1 MASISSVGIASGI
14 DPNLLDKLEAQER
27 KRLQPLTQQQ
37 SSYKAKLTGFGTLK
51 GSLEKLKS
59 ASEELKKFDKLN
71 TTKTSEDH
79 KTFTPSTD
87 SKASPG
93 NYVIEVEQLAK
104 AQSLRS
110 KEFDD
115 VTTQQGEQGKGT
127 RTIIITQPGAKGEKE
142 PKEPML
148 ISLKDNETSLVEI
161 RDAINKKEGNVNASI
176 IKAEDNKNYLILTSK
191 KAGTESVMTIEVQ
204 GDEKLGNL
212 LNYKSDNK
220 GGGSGAMEQVVEP
233 ANAKLKVNGIKIERQ
248 TNEIKDAPEGVILNL
263 KKVSEKVT
271 EKVPE
276 KVTEKV
282 PEKVTEKVPEKV
294 AEKVPGKDGE
304 TREVVKSETL
314 VVSRDIEPMKEA
326 IKKWVDAYNEVQT
339 TFDSLTKFKP
349 VRKGEV
355 ASKDNG
361 PLLGDSTLKGI
372 QSQLR
377 QQLVSAQNVADIATL
392 NKLGIKQKL
401 DGTLEISNEKLE
413 KNLKEKPAN
422 VKAFF
427 MGDGEKTGF
436 ATQTYNLLKK
446 TLDNHEGTIATATE
460 GINKS
465 LKTLERQV
473 EQTNRNIDATMERY
487 KKQFAALDKLVSSMN
502 QSSLSLAQLLR

>member
-1 MASISSVGIASGI
+1 MASISSVGITSGI
-14 DPNLLDKLEAQER
+14 DPNLLDKLDAQER

-93 NYVIEVEQLAK
+93 NYVIEVKQLAK

-110 KEFDD
+110 TEVAD
-115 VTTQQGEQGKGT
+115 VKAQQGEQGKGT
-127 RTIIITQPGAKGEKE
+127 RTIIIDQPGEKE
-142 PKEPML
+142 PMR
-148 ISLKDNETSLVEI
+148 ISLKDNETSLTEI
-161 RDAINKKEGNVNASI
+161 HDAINKKEGNVSASI
-176 IKAEDNKNYLILTSK
+176 FKAEDNKNYLLLTSK
-191 KAGTESVMTIEVQ
+191 KAGTKSVMTIKVE
-204 GDEKLGNL
+204 GDDQLGKL
-212 LNYKSDNK
+212 LNYPSDGK
-220 GGGSGAMEQVVEP
+220 GAMTQTVE
-233 ANAKLKVNGIKIERQ
+233 AINAKLTVNGIEIERQ
-248 TNEIKDAPEGVILNL
+248 TNEIKDAPEGITLTL
-263 KKVSEKVT
+263 KKVSEKV
-271 EKVPE
+271 
-276 KVTEKV
+276 
-282 PEKVTEKVPEKV
+282 
-294 AEKVPGKDGE
+294 PGKSGE
-304 TREVVKSETL
+304 TQEVVKPETL
-314 VVSRDIEPMKEA
+314 VVSRNIEPMKEA

-349 VRKGEV
+349 VGKGEA

-377 QQLVSAQNVADIATL
+377 HQLFAAQNVADIATL

-427 MGDGEKTGF
+427 MGDGKKTGF

-446 TLDNHEGTIATATE
+446 TLDSHEGTIATVTE

-473 EQTNRNIDATMERY
+473 EQTNRNIDATMARY
-487 KKQFAALDKLVSSMN
+487 KKQFTALDKLVSSMN
-502 QSSLSLAQLLR
+502 QSSLSLAQLLKQ

>member
-1 MASISSVGIASGI
+1 MAGISSVGFGSGMV
-14 DPNLLDKLEAQER
+14 DQNLLDKLEANER

-93 NYVIEVEQLAK
+93 NYVIEVKQLANP
-104 AQSLRS
+104 QSLRS
-110 KEFDD
+110 TEVAD
-115 VTTQQGEQGKGT
+115 VKALQGEQGKGT
-127 RTIIITQPGAKGEKE
+127 RTIIIDQPGEQDKAGEK
-142 PKEPML
+142 KPMR
-148 ISLKDNETSLVEI
+148 ISLKDNETSLIEI

-191 KAGTESVMTIEVQ
+191 KAGTKSVMTIKVE
-204 GDEKLGNL
+204 GDDKLGKL
-212 LNYKSDNK
+212 LNYTSDGK
-220 GGGSGAMEQVVEP
+220 GGGSGAMTQTVE
-233 ANAKLKVNGIKIERQ
+233 ATNAKLTVNGIDIERQ
-248 TNEIKDAPEGVILNL
+248 TNEIKDAPEGITLSL
-263 KKVSEKVT
+263 KKVSEKIT
-271 EKVPE
+271 
-276 KVTEKV
+276 
-282 PEKVTEKVPEKV
+282 
-294 AEKVPGKDGE
+294 EKVPGKSDE
-304 TREVVKSETL
+304 TQEVFKSETL
-314 VVSRDIEPMKEA
+314 VISRDIEPMKEA

-339 TFDSLTKFKP
+339 TFDSLTKFKK
-349 VRKGEV
+349 VGKGEA

-361 PLLGDSTLKGI
+361 PLLGDGTLKGI

-377 QQLVSAQNVADIATL
+377 QQLFAAQKVVDIATL

-446 TLDNHEGTIATATE
+446 TLDSHEGTIATVTE

-473 EQTNRNIDATMERY
+473 EQTNRNIDATMARY
-487 KKQFAALDKLVSSMN
+487 KKQFTALDKLVSSMS
-502 QSSLSLAQLLR
+502 QSSLSLAQLLK

>member
-1 MASISSVGIASGI
+1 MASISSVGFKSGI
-14 DPNLLDKLEAQER
+14 DQNTLKKLEANEN

-37 SSYKAKLTGFGTLK
+37 TSYKAKLTGFGTLK

-71 TTKTSEDH
+71 TTKTSEEH

-93 NYVIEVEQLAK
+93 NYVIEVQQLANP
-104 AQSLRS
+104 QSLRS
-110 KEFDD
+110 RDFPNVKDLL
-115 VTTQQGEQGKGT
+115 GEQGKGT
-127 RTIIITQPGAKGEKE
+127 RTIIITQPGEKDADG
-142 PKEPML
+142 KKIEPMR

-161 RDAINKKEGNVNASI
+161 CDAINKQEGKVNASI

-191 KAGTESVMTIEVQ
+191 KAGTKSVMTIEVQ
-204 GDEKLGNL
+204 GDNKLNDL
-212 LNYKSDNK
+212 LKYTSDDK
-220 GGGSGAMEQVVEP
+220 GSGSGAMQQVVAP
-233 ANAKLKVNGIKIERQ
+233 ANAKLTVNGIEIERQ
-248 TNEIKDAPEGVILNL
+248 TNEIKDAPEGVTLNL
-263 KKVSEKVT
+263 KKVSETEDVKT
-271 EKVPE
+271 EK
-276 KVTEKV
+276 
-282 PEKVTEKVPEKV
+282 
-294 AEKVPGKDGE
+294 GE
-304 TREVVKSETL
+304 VKKEPVLETL
-314 VVSRDIEPMKEA
+314 VVSRDIEPMKNA
-326 IKKWVDAYNEVQT
+326 IKKWVDAYNELQN
-339 TFDSLTKFKP
+339 TFSSLTKFNK
-349 VRKGEV
+349 VGKGEA

-361 PLLGDSTLKGI
+361 PLLGDNTLKSV

-377 QQLVSAQNVADIATL
+377 QQLFVAQAHDVADIATL

-401 DGTLEISNEKLE
+401 DGTLEINNEKLE

-436 ATQTYNLLKK
+436 ATQAYNLLKK
-446 TLDNHEGTIATATE
+446 TLDSHEGTIATATE

-473 EQTNRNIDATMERY
+473 EQTQRNINDIMERY
-487 KKQFAALDKLVSSMN
+487 KKQFTALDKLSSSMDHT
-502 QSSLSLAQLLR
+502 SLSLAQLLR

>member
-1 MASISSVGIASGI
+1 MASISSSAGALSGL
-14 DPNLLDKLEAQER
+14 DPNLLDKLEAGER
-27 KRLQPLTQQQ
+27 KRLQPITQQQ

-71 TTKTSEDH
+71 TTKASEEH

-93 NYVIEVEQLAK
+93 NYEIEVQQLAR
-104 AQSLRS
+104 AQSLQS
-110 KEFDD
+110 KVFPD
-115 VTTQQGEQGKGT
+115 VKTPLGEQSKGT
-127 RTIIITQPGAKGEKE
+127 RTLIITQPGEEKTDG
-142 PKEPML
+142 KKAEPMR
-148 ISLKDNETSLVEI
+148 ISLKDNETSLIEI
-161 RDAINKKEGNVNASI
+161 RDAINKQEGNVNASI
-176 IKAEDNKNYLILTSK
+176 IKAEDDKNYLILTSK
-191 KAGTESVMTIEVQ
+191 KAGTKSVMTIEVQ
-204 GDEKLGNL
+204 GDDKLGEW
-212 LNYKSDNK
+212 LNYKSDDR
-220 GGGSGAMEQVVEP
+220 GSGTGAMKQVVEP
-233 ANAKLKVNGIKIERQ
+233 ANAKLTINGIKIERQ

-263 KKVSEKVT
+263 KKVSETKEVEINGKT
-271 EKVPE
+271 EKRTVP
-276 KVTEKV
+276 
-282 PEKVTEKVPEKV
+282 
-294 AEKVPGKDGE
+294 
-304 TREVVKSETL
+304 ETL

-326 IKKWVDAYNEVQT
+326 IKKWVDAYNELQN
-339 TFDSLTKFKP
+339 TFSSLTKFKQ
-349 VRKGEV
+349 VGKGEA

-377 QQLVSAQNVADIATL
+377 HQLVAAQNVADIATL

-413 KNLKEKPAN
+413 KKLKEKPAD

-436 ATQTYNLLKK
+436 ATTTYNFLKK
-446 TLDNHEGTIATATE
+446 TLDSHEGTIATVTE

-465 LKTLERQV
+465 LKTLEKQA
-473 EQTNRNIDATMERY
+473 EQTNRNIEATMQRY
-487 KKQFAALDKLVSSMN
+487 KKQFTALDKLTTSMN
-502 QSSLSLAQLLR
+502 QAGLSLAQLLR